1 MRLMTLTRQLHRLLA
16 CLGALLLTCI
26 THAQQPAPAPTPAPT
41 PAPAAPAAASVYAA
55 ITTSKGTIYLEL
67 DQAKA
72 PVSVENFVTYA
83 KDGFYDGTIFHR
95 VIKGFMI
102 QGGGHGT
109 DMKLKPT
116 RAPIQ
121 NEWNN
126 GLKNVRGTIAMAR
139 TNAPNSATSQFFIN
153 TVDNAMLDQPRGG
166 AAYAVFGKVVR
177 GMDVVDAIADTPTGR
192 SDGMADVP
200 KTQVVIEKVEILS
213 GPPAADAP
221 TLKPGA
227 ATGSA
232 ATSSPGTPS
241 NPAPKA
247 P

>member
-1 MRLMTLTRQLHRLLA
+1 MTTATRIGRSFASLS
-16 CLGALLLTCI
+16 ALLI
-26 THAQQPAPAPTPAPT
+26 TALAAAQQPAPATP
-41 PAPAAPAAASVYAA
+41 PAAAPSAPVAAPPVYAA
-55 ITTSKGTIYLEL
+55 MITSKGTIYLEL
-67 DQAKA
+67 DATKA
-72 PVSVENFVTYA
+72 PISVENFVTYA
-83 KDGFYDGTIFHR
+83 KDGFYSDTIFHR

-116 RAPIQ
+116 RAPIT

-126 GLKNVRGTIAMAR
+126 GLKNVRGTISMAR

-177 GMDVVDAIADTPTGR
+177 GMDVVDAIANTPTGR

-200 KTQVVIEKVEILS
+200 KAQVVIEKVQILP

-221 TLKPGA
+221 TLKPSAPSATAPA
-227 ATGSA
+227 ATA
-232 ATSSPGTPS
+232 PTTPATPS
-241 NPAPKA
+241 PKA

>member
-1 MRLMTLTRQLHRLLA
+1 MEPMTTSSRFLRPFASMSALVVTCLA
-16 CLGALLLTCI
+16 A
-26 THAQQPAPAPTPAPT
+26 AQQAAPTPSPT
-41 PAPAAPAAASVYAA
+41 PGGPPTAAPVYAA
-55 ITTSKGTIYLEL
+55 MTTSKGTIYLEL
-67 DQAKA
+67 DAAKA
-72 PVSVENFVTYA
+72 PISVENFVTYA
-83 KDGFYDGTIFHR
+83 KDGFYSGTIFHR

-102 QGGGHGT
+102 QGGGHAT

-116 RAPIQ
+116 REPIK

-126 GLKNVRGTIAMAR
+126 GLKNVRGTISMAR

-192 SDGMADVP
+192 SEGMADVP
-200 KTQVVIEKVEILS
+200 KTQVVIEKVEILP
-213 GPPAADAP
+213 GAPAADAP

-227 ATGSA
+227 AA
-232 ATSSPGTPS
+232 ASNQTTAPSTPTT
-241 NPAPKA
+241 PAPKA

>member
-1 MRLMTLTRQLHRLLA
+1 MIPSTRFLRPLA
-16 CLGALLLTCI
+16 GLSALILTCLAA
-26 THAQQPAPAPTPAPT
+26 AQQAAPT
-41 PAPAAPAAASVYAA
+41 PAPAPAPAAPPSATPVYAA
-55 ITTSKGTIYLEL
+55 MTTSKGTIYLEL
-67 DQAKA
+67 DAAKA
-72 PVSVENFVTYA
+72 PISVENFVTYA
-83 KDGFYDGTIFHR
+83 KEGFYSGTVFHR

-126 GLKNVRGTIAMAR
+126 GLKNSRGTISMAR

-192 SDGMADVP
+192 SEGMADVP
-200 KTQVVIEKVEILS
+200 KTQVVIEKVEILP

-227 ATGSA
+227 AA
-232 ATSSPGTPS
+232 AAPSQTAPNTPAT
-241 NPAPKA
+241 PAPKA

>member
-1 MRLMTLTRQLHRLLA
+1 MEPMTTSLRFLRPLA
-16 CLGALLLTCI
+16 SLSALILTCLAA
-26 THAQQPAPAPTPAPT
+26 AQQAAPAPSPT
-41 PAPAAPAAASVYAA
+41 PGPAAPSTAAPVYAA
-55 ITTSKGTIYLEL
+55 MTTSKGTIYLEL
-67 DQAKA
+67 DAARA
-72 PVSVENFVTYA
+72 PISVENFVTYV
-83 KDGFYDGTIFHR
+83 KDGFYSGTIFHR

-116 RAPIQ
+116 REPIK

-126 GLKNVRGTIAMAR
+126 GLKNARGTISMAR

-177 GMDVVDAIADTPTGR
+177 GMDVVDAIAATPTGR

-200 KTQVVIEKVEILS
+200 KTQVVIEKVEILP
-213 GPPAADAP
+213 GAPAADAP
-221 TLKPGA
+221 TLKPDA
-227 ATGSA
+227 SA
-232 ATSSPGTPS
+232 ASNQTTAPSTPTT
-241 NPAPKA
+241 PAPKA